1 MRAEWQAAV
10 ALRFGGLIEA
20 QLRAA
25 MGASVVVAK
34 MDGTWAHIPNPDA
47 TILARVQA
55 GDEAYRLTT
64 VAPNPA
70 MLEQIF
76 DRLLGRAREVLEV
89 EVPAMPSTSDAELA
103 ASNYDSIPATSE
115 GPAAP
120 VQLDRAEEPRGPE
133 LGGERGVVPV
143 PGNELRRADAQAVV
157 RWPHLGHLQRIVS
170 IR

>member
-1 MRAEWQAAV
+1 MAASENRAV

-25 MGASVVVAK
+25 MGASAVVAK

-47 TILARVQA
+47 TILARVQT

-70 MLEQIF
+70 MLKQIF

-103 ASNYDSIPATSE
+103 ASLTALLHRLH
-115 GPAAP
+115 P
-120 VQLDRAEEPRGPE
+120 VNG
-133 LGGERGVVPV
+133 
-143 PGNELRRADAQAVV
+143 
-157 RWPHLGHLQRIVS
+157 
-170 IR
+170 

>member
-1 MRAEWQAAV
+1 MV

-25 MGASVVVAK
+25 MGASAVVAK

-47 TILARVQA
+47 TILARVQT

-70 MLEQIF
+70 MLKQIF

-89 EVPAMPSTSDAELA
+89 AVPAIPSTSDADLA
-103 ASNYDSIPATSE
+103 ASLTALLRRWHPAT
-115 GPAAP
+115 
-120 VQLDRAEEPRGPE
+120 D
-133 LGGERGVVPV
+133 
-143 PGNELRRADAQAVV
+143 
-157 RWPHLGHLQRIVS
+157 
-170 IR
+170 